1 MWEEAIVNEQRGR
14 LVVISGPSGAGKSTV
29 ISRLMQ
35 RRQNLCFSVSAT
47 TRQPRPGELDGK
59 DYFFVTRDAFDR
71 MIEADALLEHAEYV
85 GSCYGT
91 PRDFVIQRMN
101 SGIHVILDIEV
112 QGARQV
118 YKKMP
123 DAIMIFLVPPSLKE
137 LELRLS
143 GRGTDSPEKIRGR
156 LERALA
162 EYSEAQDAGFY
173 QYIIVNDDPEVAA
186 MEIDSILT
194 AEQCRFSERK
204 YILSEV

>member
-1 MWEEAIVNEQRGR
+1 MEQRGR

-47 TRQPRPGELDGK
+47 TREPRPGELDGK

-71 MIEADALLEHAEYV
+71 MVEADALLEHAEYV
-85 GSCYGT
+85 GNCYGT
-91 PRDFVIQRMN
+91 PRDYVVQRMEN
-101 SGIHVILDIEV
+101 GYHVLLDIEV
-112 QGARQV
+112 QGAKQV
-118 YKKMP
+118 HEKMP
-123 DAIMIFLVPPSLKE
+123 DAIMIFLVPPSLRE
-137 LELRLS
+137 LENRLR
-143 GRGTDSPEKIRGR
+143 GRGTDSSEIIRGR

-162 EYSEAQDAGFY
+162 EYSEASDAGFY

-186 MEIDSILT
+186 LEMDTILT

-204 YILSEV
+204 SILSEV

>member
-1 MWEEAIVNEQRGR
+1 MTEQRGR

-47 TRQPRPGELDGK
+47 TRSPRPGEVDGK
-59 DYFFVTRDAFDR
+59 DYFYVTKDAFER
-71 MIEADALLEHAEYV
+71 MVSADALLEHAEYV
-85 GSCYGT
+85 GNCYGT
-91 PRDFVIQRMN
+91 PRDYVVQRMN
-101 SGIHVILDIEV
+101 EGMHVLLDIEV

-118 YKKMP
+118 HEKMP
-123 DAIMIFLVPPSLKE
+123 DAIMIFLVPPSLRE
-137 LELRLS
+137 LENRLR

-162 EYSEAQDAGFY
+162 EYDEAQNADFY

-186 MEIDSILT
+186 LEMDAILT

-204 YILSEV
+204 SILSEV

>member
-1 MWEEAIVNEQRGR
+1 MEQRGR

-47 TRQPRPGELDGK
+47 TREPRPGELDGK
-59 DYFFVTRDAFDR
+59 DYFFVTHEAFDR

-85 GSCYGT
+85 GNCYGT
-91 PRDFVIQRMN
+91 PQDYVVQRMEN
-101 SGIHVILDIEV
+101 GFHVLLDIEV
-112 QGARQV
+112 QGAKQV
-118 YKKMP
+118 HEKMP
-123 DAIMIFLVPPSLKE
+123 DAIMIFLVPPSLRE
-137 LELRLS
+137 LENRLR
-143 GRGTDSPEKIRGR
+143 GRGTDSSEVIRGR

-162 EYSEAQDAGFY
+162 EYSEASDAGFY

-186 MEIDSILT
+186 LELDAILT

-204 YILSEV
+204 SILSEV

>member
-35 RRQNLCFSVSAT
+35 RRQNLCFSVAAT

>member
-1 MWEEAIVNEQRGR
+1 MNEQRGR

-29 ISRLMQ
+29 ISRWMQ

-47 TRQPRPGELDGK
+47 TRQPRAGELDGK
-59 DYFFVTRDAFDR
+59 DYFFVTRDAFER
-71 MIEADALLEHAEYV
+71 MISAGALLEHATYV
-85 GSCYGT
+85 DNFYGT
-91 PRDFVIQRMN
+91 PRDYVLQRMN
-101 SGIHVILDIEV
+101 AGNHVILDIEV
-112 QGARQV
+112 QGAKQV
-118 YKKMP
+118 FKSMP